1 MSVASHLYGRT
12 VLMMNYNEDNL
23 LPISGLQHLA
33 YCPRQFALIHIEQ
46 QWEENRYTA
55 EGQLLHQRVDQEH
68 RESRGSIHIAH
79 ALRLRSLQHG
89 LTGIADVVEFHRTAE
104 GKGGINLQ
112 GKQGQWIPYPVEYK
126 RGRPKKDNIDAVQL
140 CAQALCLEEMLSIE
154 VPVGALFYGK
164 TRRRKETTF
173 TGSLREETQELTQA
187 MHQLVIEQA
196 TVVAEKSKKC
206 EQCSLLSICMP
217 TDGESVKVKSYIEQ
231 LFSDVLETE

>member
-1 MSVASHLYGRT
+1 
-12 VLMMNYNEDNL
+12 MNYSEDNL

-46 QWEENRYTA
+46 QWEENLYTA

-79 ALRLRSLQHG
+79 ALRLRSLRYG
-89 LTGIADVVEFHRTAE
+89 LTGIADVVEFHRTEREE
-104 GKGGINLQ
+104 GVELI
-112 GKQGQWIPYPVEYK
+112 GKRGSWIPYPVEYK

-154 VPVGALFYGK
+154 IPLGALFYGK
-164 TRRRKETTF
+164 IRRRKETPF
-173 TGSLREETQELTQA
+173 TESLREETQELTQA
-187 MHQLVIEQA
+187 MHRLVAEQT

-206 EQCSLLSICMP
+206 QQCSLFSICMP
-217 TDGESVKVKSYIEQ
+217 TVGRKMDAQKYIEQ
-231 LFSDVLETE
+231 LFSGVAEE